1 MPSKGMRNKHIP
13 RTSTIASSPTGVP
26 SVRSSERSDEA
37 LSKRL
42 FTKCSDS
49 VFTAYSLLLRADRHS
64 WLEADICG
72 W

>member
-1 MPSKGMRNKHIP
+1 MIKKREI
-13 RTSTIASSPTGVP
+13 RTRYLSYNPGL
-26 SVRSSERSDEA
+26 RRSERSDEA

-42 FTKCSDS
+42 FTKCSDP
-49 VFTAYSLLLRADRHS
+49 VFPAYSLLLRADRHS